1 MPTFGDVAAPATNLV
16 GSIIS
21 TIAAKKAQE
30 RENAHNKQMAE
41 YSYSKDLEMWNRQNQ
56 YNAPESQMERFKDAG
71 LNPNLIYGQ
80 GNAGNAATLPK
91 YNAPTLREKTAM
103 PDISGVLSSY
113 QDYQLKQANIDIAT
127 EQKRMLQEKIAS
139 ESVNRALNNSRW
151 INLAN
156 QNRYWHGT
164 KNDFFGQPSDTN
176 YSVRQN
182 FLGNTAQQKWMQSN
196 QATTLSKY
204 SWQIAKQNLNL
215 LEKQNK
221 YYFWNNVG
229 SGVVKGATNLAGRFL
244 TGAKG
249 AGKISKGLKSP
260 IKKKMS
266 FSDIRK
272 MQRTNRDILPNY
284 NF

>member
-1 MPTFGDVAAPATNLV
+1 MSILQDIAAPGTNLV

-21 TIAAKKAQE
+21 TIAAKKAQD

-56 YNAPESQMERFKDAG
+56 YNAPESQMNRFKEAG

-80 GNAGNAATLPK
+80 GNSGNATTLPK
-91 YNAPTLREKTAM
+91 YSAPTLREKTRM
-103 PDISGVLSSY
+103 PDISGVIPSY
-113 QDYQLKQANIDIAT
+113 QDYQLKKAQIDIAN
-127 EQKRMLQEKIAS
+127 EQKRMLQERITS
-139 ESVNRALNNSRW
+139 ESVNRALQNSRW

-164 KNDFFGQPSDTN
+164 KNDFYGDPTDTN

-182 FLGNTAQQKWMQSN
+182 LMGNTVQQKWNQSN

-204 SWQIAKQNLNL
+204 SWQIAKQNLQL
-215 LEKQNK
+215 LEKQNQ

-249 AGKISKGLKSP
+249 ASKLSKGLKSP
-260 IKKKMS
+260 VKKKMS

-272 MQRTNRDILPNY
+272 MQRTNNDILPNY